1 MMIKINDQFSISP
14 DTHGWQLHE
23 QYIGVDAKT
32 KEPKTMVKTT
42 YPASLRSAARIIIER
57 STVDCTSAKEVIDTM
72 NNTVEALSI
81 MLKKA
86 VNNVNK

>member
-1 MMIKINDQFSISP
+1 
-14 DTHGWQLHE
+14 
-23 QYIGVDAKT
+23 
-32 KEPKTMVKTT
+32 MVKTT